1 MWQRLYKIV
10 RPPNI
15 VSLWQLF
22 LEVECSD
29 NDVDVKALSKMLEV
43 NDTLTEL
50 EIFTPE
56 LTKDDVYTLSDALQK
71 NKTLERLYLRPNVA
85 EIIDPRIQ
93 L

>member
-1 MWQRLYKIV
+1 MCIRD
-10 RPPNI
+10 
-15 VSLWQLF
+15 S
-22 LEVECSD
+22 
-29 NDVDVKALSKMLEV
+29 
-43 NDTLTEL
+43 TLTEL